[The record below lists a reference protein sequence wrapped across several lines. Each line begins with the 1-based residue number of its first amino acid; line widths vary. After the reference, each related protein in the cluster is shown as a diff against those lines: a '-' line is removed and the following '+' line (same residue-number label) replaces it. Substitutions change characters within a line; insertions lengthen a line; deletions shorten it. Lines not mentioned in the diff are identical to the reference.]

1 MKNSIRF
8 VISPCSLGHVLVAE
22 TANGICAIAL
32 DDDGQALSAYLQN
45 LFPKALLTP
54 SHHSIDSV
62 AQVLALIE
70 DPHLPCSLPL
80 DIQGTA
86 FQQQVWQALRA
97 IPPGTTLSYSQLAEA
112 IGAPK
117 AVRAVAAACAANK
130 LAVAIPCHRII
141 HKNGNKSGY
150 RWGVVRKAELLRREQ
165 LKPN

>member
-8 VISPCSLGHVLVAE
+8 VISPCSLGYVLVAE

-32 DDDGQALSAYLQN
+32 DDDEQALSTYLQN
-45 LFPKALLTP
+45 LFPKALLIP
-54 SHHSIDSV
+54 NHHSIERV

-70 DPHLPCSLPL
+70 APQLPCSLPL

-97 IPPGTTLSYSQLAEA
+97 IAPGTTLSYSQLAEA

-117 AVRAVAAACAANK
+117 AVRAVAGACAANK

-141 HKNGNKSGY
+141 HKNSNNSGY
-150 RWGVVRKAELLRREQ
+150 RWGVARKAELLRREQ
-165 LKPN
+165 LKP